1 MAPLAPGRTSIELIF
16 LMFPVITL
24 LYSTTI
30 SKTAL
35 NYFSEDK
42 KYLSL
47 HFLFPWLA
55 TIFLCAVR
63 VIRIPDCCTA
73 ALIGALVFE
82 NVIIGRVNF
91 SEEATIVIS
100 LALLVA
106 SQSQCTP
113 LPLLPDLY
121 HLAMIITTAEI
132 VLLLPKSFCFWF
144 FILGL
149 FVGILHVV
157 QSHFRL
163 QFTFLEYLLILI
175 WAGNT
180 VEAIVKFQPQLT
192 SLINFQCGEVL
203 MVVNCGIICVS
214 LILCVIALILEAF
227 NPTYSQV
234 VNPRRL
240 IFLRSITFFILLII
254 GIMTVLLPSLKYFLS
269 GQPSISW
276 ILKFLILDS
285 FERLYLCLL
294 WCCLI
299 ILFVISSQIIAFYSR
314 LPKFCNR
321 KIFHFLIILIIA
333 PGIFIERIKS
343 FTLLA
348 IGVAFC
354 AFLILETFR
363 ILVLVPSGKDWITLY
378 YTLFEDENSEGRFWI
393 SSNMTLLYGCAFP
406 LFLLAFWS
414 EIPLCPLDEES
425 IELSSKIAVGLCT
438 SMDTTIWVELS
449 EKKKLLMA
457 VKSLLPHLGWITVGV
472 GDSFAAIIGSQY
484 GMHKWPGTKRTM
496 EGTCAM
502 FLSTLLTSIFILYS
516 TVDRTSATFH
526 DHIKQLFSFTSI
538 VPIIVTL
545 LLTSIMEAY
554 TTEND
559 NIILPL
565 FSVVVYIAIS
575 SLFI

>member
-1 MAPLAPGRTSIELIF
+1 MMVLLMAERISIQSISIL
-16 LMFPVITL
+16 FPVMIL
-24 LYSTTI
+24 LYSTTT
-30 SKTAL
+30 SKTA
-35 NYFSEDK
+35 
-42 KYLSL
+42 L
-47 HFLFPWLA
+47 HFLFPSLL
-55 TIFLCAVR
+55 TIFLCTKSM
-63 VIRIPDCCTA
+63 IRTSDCCTV

-82 NVIIGRVNF
+82 NAVISRINF
-91 SEEATIVIS
+91 SEESAIIIS

-106 SQSQCTP
+106 SQDQCAP
-113 LPLLPDLY
+113 IRLLPGLH
-121 HLAMIITTAEI
+121 HLAMVVTMAEI
-132 VLLLPKSFCFWF
+132 VLLFQNSFCLWF

-149 FVGILHVV
+149 FVGILDVV
-157 QSHFRL
+157 QHHFRL

-175 WAGNT
+175 WAGHT
-180 VEAIVKFQPQLT
+180 VEASVKFQPQST

-227 NPTYSQV
+227 NLTYSQV
-234 VNPRRL
+234 INPRRL

-449 EKKKLLMA
+449 ENKKLLMA

-502 FLSTLLTSIFILYS
+502 FLSTL
-516 TVDRTSATFH
+516 
-526 DHIKQLFSFTSI
+526 FTSI
-538 VPIIVTL
+538 LILCTTVDMTSSTFNDRIGQLLSSTTMVPIIVTL
-545 LLTSIMEAY
+545 LLTSFMEAY

-565 FSVVVYIAIS
+565 FSVVVYIAVSTLVI
-575 SLFI
+575 